1 MSASVTAQPGEPWLE
16 LPGGFPPDTVGFA
29 VRTTL
34 ALMLAYYFC
43 FWIQLSSASTAG
55 VCVAIVAQPQFGG
68 TMSKALYRVAGTLI
82 GGVAAVIVT
91 ALFAQDRSM
100 MLIVF
105 TLWLAG
111 CTFVASLLKDFR
123 AYGATLAG
131 YTLAIVSI
139 TDIDMP
145 QAVFLTALDRIAA
158 ILVGVCSLALVN
170 GLFGRAD
177 AWQALTQQL
186 RQLIAEQTERVIG
199 QLQGDATTESVADE
213 AQWATTVL
221 ALRTQAS
228 FVAGELPAGRVRA
241 AGARS
246 AIAGLLGMAAA
257 SQAIRTGLARTE
269 PDATVRL
276 AIERTIKALRDPSA
290 GNPRLDLLADG
301 SAELGQV
308 FLLERLDDVV
318 AQHRFALD
326 GLGALTDGRPP
337 LRRVRLPSQPD
348 LVGATLNATRTAI
361 VVGLAALF
369 CIHGNWSGATFL
381 LVQLSAVVA
390 LLGMQPNPTRAAML
404 FGAQFPLAIVAGG
417 LVEFLLLPQAGDFAL
432 FVLAVAP
439 FALVACALARHP
451 NLGAGQ
457 STGMLIWYALMLA
470 PANPPSYDL
479 TSFFNIALQM
489 VGAVL
494 AVIVGF
500 TVILPVSPPRRLFRV
515 TNAAVRDVRRTLR
528 RRRWF
533 DRAQMLS
540 LHYDQFGAALLW
552 LGRRTPARLGMLSRI
567 RDLGAFSATLSRTD
581 DALDATLREIP
592 ALAAE
597 VLTARAA
604 LLRPSTGALLAAGTA
619 LLAAARA
626 PGLPIGSPDPPAA
639 FPVAPLGAP
648 LGAPPGA
655 FPGALQAAAG
665 LYGAALLLPRARCLL
680 RLAGLPMGS

>member
-1 MSASVTAQPGEPWLE
+1 MSASVMAQPGEPWLE

-68 TMSKALYRVAGTLI
+68 TMSKAVYCVAGTLI

-111 CTFVASLLKDFR
+111 CSFVASLLKDFR

-177 AWQALTQQL
+177 AWQALTKQL
-186 RQLIAEQTERVIG
+186 RQLIAEKTERVIG
-199 QLQGDATTESVADE
+199 ALRGEATTESVVDE
-213 AQWATTVL
+213 AQWATAVL

-228 FVAGELPAGRVRA
+228 FVAGELPAGRIRA
-241 AGARS
+241 AGARR

-257 SQAIRTGLARTE
+257 SQAIKAGLARAE

-276 AIERTIKALRDPSA
+276 AIERTIEALGNPSA

-318 AQHRFALD
+318 AQHRFAQD
-326 GLGALTDGRPP
+326 GLGALTDGRAP

-348 LVGATLNATRTAI
+348 LVGAALNATRTAI

-369 CIHGNWSGATFL
+369 CIYGNWSGATFL

-390 LLGMQPNPTRAAML
+390 LLGMQPNPTRAAVL

-417 LVEFLLLPQAGDFAL
+417 LVEFLLLPQAGDFVL

-439 FALVACALARHP
+439 FALISCVLARHP
-451 NLGAGQ
+451 SLGAGAG
-457 STGMLIWYALMLA
+457 TGMLIWYVLMLA
-470 PANPPSYDL
+470 PANPPTYDL
-479 TSFFNIALQM
+479 TSFFNIALEM
-489 VGAVL
+489 VGSVL

-500 TVILPVSPPRRLFRV
+500 AVILPVSPPRRLGRV
-515 TNAAVRDVRRTLR
+515 MHAALRDVRRTWR
-528 RRRWF
+528 RRRRL
-533 DRAQMLS
+533 DRVRMLS
-540 LHYDQFGAALLW
+540 LQYDRLAAALLW
-552 LGRRTPARLGMLSRI
+552 LGRRTPARLGLLSRI
-567 RDLGAFSATLSRTD
+567 HDLGEFSAALSRTD
-581 DALDATLREIP
+581 DALQATLRDAP
-592 ALAAE
+592 ALAGE
-597 VLTARAA
+597 VATARAA
-604 LLRPSTGALLAAGTA
+604 LLRPSTAALHAAGAA

-626 PGLPIGSPDPPAA
+626 PGSGVAIASPD
-639 FPVAPLGAP
+639 APGVL
-648 LGAPPGA
+648 
-655 FPGALQAAAG
+655 PGALHAASG
-665 LYGAALLLPRARCLL
+665 LYGAALIMPRTRCLL
-680 RLAGLPMGS
+680 RLAGLPAGS